1 MKKYTAPKITCD
13 SIDEGSFF
21 IPAIAGV
28 VAGVAVAKV
37 ASKAVDA
44 LFERSVSFN
53 ANKLEPIL
61 SNN

>member
-21 IPAIAGV
+21 IPAIAGI
-28 VAGVAVAKV
+28 VAGVAAAKV
-37 ASKAVDA
+37 VSKGLDA
-44 LFERSVSFN
+44 LFERSLPFN

-61 SNN
+61 NDN